1 MSDNRNINILL
12 VEDDE
17 LSSLIIQK
25 ILKSLG
31 YKISAAV
38 QTGEAALGAVSI
50 SCPDLILM
58 DIQLRDGLDGIKT
71 ASIIKAR
78 YDIPIIYVT
87 GLSDIETLNR
97 AKATEPHGYIIKPVT
112 ERELHTNIEIA
123 LYKNRA
129 EKEIETS
136 KKALRALSARME
148 SIREEEK
155 TRIAREIHDEL
166 GQNLTCMKIDA
177 IWLERKLKE
186 DVLRNK
192 AISLIDSIDSTIK
205 TVRKISSDLRPGV
218 IDKLGLMSAIE
229 WQTKEFGKRTGI
241 KYELHL
247 PADDIQVNPE
257 LSIAIFRIFQ
267 ESLTNITKHANASMV
282 EISVSCVGSNICL
295 DILDN
300 GVGVE
305 STRSYE
311 CEAKNSFGIIG
322 MKERAIAFGG
332 ILTVKDRADGGT
344 AVRLKIPYIQY
355 FEENSNEN
363 NHYRRPQACA
373 QRA

>member
-1 MSDNRNINILL
+1 MNREIKILL

-38 QTGEAALGAVSI
+38 QTGEAALGAVSA

-58 DIQLRDGLDGIKT
+58 DIMLKDGLDGIKT

-78 YDIPIIYVT
+78 FDIPIIYVT
-87 GLSDIETLNR
+87 GLSDAETLNR

-123 LYKNRA
+123 LYKHNA

-136 KKALRALSARME
+136 KKALRALSARIE

-166 GQNLTCMKIDA
+166 GQTLTCMKIDA
-177 IWLERKLKE
+177 IWLERKLSE
-186 DVLRNK
+186 DALRNK
-192 AISLIDSIDSTIK
+192 AISLIDTIDSTIK

-218 IDKLGLMSAIE
+218 IDKLGLLSAIE
-229 WQTKEFGKRTGI
+229 WQTKEFSKRTGTKCVLNLPVENI
-241 KYELHL
+241 KID
-247 PADDIQVNPE
+247 PQR
-257 LSIAIFRIFQ
+257 SIAIFRIFQ
-267 ESLTNITKHANASMV
+267 ESLTNISKHSDATIV
-282 EISVSCVGSNICL
+282 EISVSNINSLLCL
-295 DILDN
+295 EISDN
-300 GVGVE
+300 GKGLFNSE
-305 STRSYE
+305 
-311 CEAKNSFGIIG
+311 KLNSFGIIG

-332 ILTVKDRADGGT
+332 ILTVQNNQGQGVTVK
-344 AVRLKIPYIQY
+344 LKLPLIQY
-355 FEENSNEN
+355 FEENSHEN
-363 NHYRRPQACA
+363 NNHRRPQACA